1 MSKTVKKT
9 KTHGILHR
17 VIQERKERKLAR
29 CSKADE
35 SARDFDICPRNRAN
49 WSHAWVEIP
58 IVSCLTLLY
67 NSYVGLL
74 TQAE

>member
-29 CSKADE
+29 CMKSEEA
-35 SARDFDICPRNRAN
+35 ARDFDICPRNRAN
-49 WSHAWVEIP
+49 WSHA
-58 IVSCLTLLY
+58 
-67 NSYVGLL
+67 
-74 TQAE
+74 